1 MLVYVI
7 STIFL
12 KQSPSTEWLK
22 VELLLEFAQWLC
34 VKDFPLE
41 DCTDQVDWAI
51 DIMQNMQA
59 AIDLK
64 KEEGKLV
71 IQVHL

>member
-1 MLVYVI
+1 
-7 STIFL
+7 
-12 KQSPSTEWLK
+12 

-64 KEEGKLV
+64 KEEGKLT